1 MAPKTK
7 MPALTRRSC
16 APRPGWLGWLDQLAR
31 FAVVGV
37 IATLTHV
44 AVALLATYQFALP
57 PLQANLAGFIVAVGV
72 SFQGHLRVTFRV
84 RNPQRYHLYRF
95 MVLSVTSLAI
105 SSLITAI
112 GTRNGGDMWLAM
124 VLVALIV
131 PLSSFFVA
139 RLWAF
144 AIPAVVDTAHPSEFD
159 A

>member
-1 MAPKTK
+1 

-16 APRPGWLGWLDQLAR
+16 TPRPGRLGWLGWLDQLAR
-31 FAVVGV
+31 FAAVGV
-37 IATLTHV
+37 VATLTHV

-84 RNPQRYHLYRF
+84 KNPQRYHLYRF
-95 MVLSVTSLAI
+95 IVLSVTSLAI

-112 GTRNGGDMWLAM
+112 GTRNGGDMWLVM
-124 VLVALIV
+124 VFVALIV

-144 AIPAVVDTAHPSEFD
+144 AIPAVVVTAQQPEVD
-159 A
+159 E